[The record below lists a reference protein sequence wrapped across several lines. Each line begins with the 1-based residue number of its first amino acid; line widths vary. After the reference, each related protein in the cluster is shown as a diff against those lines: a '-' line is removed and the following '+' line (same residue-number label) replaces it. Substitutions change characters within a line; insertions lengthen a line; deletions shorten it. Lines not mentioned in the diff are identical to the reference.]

1 MTDSYITVLTKSHK
15 EFVINKSR
23 FIGYACPCSTEEE
36 ALSFIQN
43 LREQYRDATHHCYAY
58 IVGQNRGI
66 MRYSDD
72 GEPGGTAGMP
82 MMDVMKKTGVV
93 NCCVVVVR
101 YFGGT
106 LLGTGGLVRAYT
118 QGCKE
123 ALIASK
129 IVRMEKTAHILCE
142 VPYSVWDS
150 LQHAAQSLPLRILN
164 PEFAASITFTLV
176 VRSNDLEDITEAV
189 RRITGR
195 QIEMIPEE
203 EIYDSWDISGSIPS
217 LL

>member
-1 MTDSYITVLTKSHK
+1 MTDSYITVSKKAHQ
-15 EFVINKSR
+15 EFVVNKSR
-23 FIGYACPCSTEEE
+23 FIGYAAPCSTEAE
-36 ALSFIQN
+36 ALSFIQL
-43 LREQYRDATHHCYAY
+43 LRDEYRDATHHCYAY
-58 IVGQNRGI
+58 IIGRNSGV

-82 MMDVMKKTGVV
+82 MMDVLRKAHVV

-123 ALIASK
+123 ALEAAQ
-129 IVRMEKTAHILCE
+129 VVCMERTIRLLCE

-164 PEFAASITFTLV
+164 PDFGVSITFTLA
-176 VRSNDLEDITEAV
+176 VRNTDLEEVTEAV
-189 RRITGR
+189 RRVTGR
-195 QIEMIPEE
+195 QIELIPEE
-203 EIYDSWDISGSIPS
+203 EIYDSWDISPFSSPS
-217 LL
+217 L